1 MLTLSSCSES
11 PTDADAA
18 SFAGAPSRCRA
29 AWEVPSPP
37 APMVL
42 SKGLAGWCLQDWEV
56 AASLRRV
63 YAARNGARVAIQRPR
78 LVSHGLLRSWNTS
91 NGEAHGSP
99 RRCSG
104 GHSSTYRIT
113 ATPEVQPVVVILKR
127 KIDLGALKVV
137 TPPWHAVCRTRLC
150 AAAVPKLSETTGYS
164 QLFAAAAFPSRFDFC
179 RGDAGWLNSAEMSA
193 PRYVIKITMIFF
205 LRDIF
210 IRPRNDPGTLG
221 AVVFLAT
228 QVPPPPAESKSPCF
242 AARSGPRGS
251 IVPPSSRHSM
261 LSWSKNV
268 SLAHAIASR
277 HLRQQRR
284 QLEHSERWRAAQPGM
299 EPFLLEVDTRFGEM

>member
-1 MLTLSSCSES
+1 LLTLSSCSES

-42 SKGLAGWCLQDWEV
+42 FKGLAGWCLQDWEV

-99 RRCSG
+99 RRCKG

-137 TPPWHAVCRTRLC
+137 TPPWHAVCRTRLLRRRGTK
-150 AAAVPKLSETTGYS
+150 VERNYR
-164 QLFAAAAFPSRFDFC
+164 LFAAFRSRGFP
-179 RGDAGWLNSAEMSA
+179 
-193 PRYVIKITMIFF
+193 
-205 LRDIF
+205 
-210 IRPRNDPGTLG
+210 
-221 AVVFLAT
+221 
-228 QVPPPPAESKSPCF
+228 ES
-242 AARSGPRGS
+242 
-251 IVPPSSRHSM
+251 
-261 LSWSKNV
+261 L
-268 SLAHAIASR
+268 
-277 HLRQQRR
+277 
-284 QLEHSERWRAAQPGM
+284 
-299 EPFLLEVDTRFGEM
+299 

>member
-1 MLTLSSCSES
+1 
-11 PTDADAA
+11 
-18 SFAGAPSRCRA
+18 
-29 AWEVPSPP
+29 
-37 APMVL
+37 MVL

-99 RRCSG
+99 RRCRG

-193 PRYVIKITMIFF
+193 PRYVIKITG
-205 LRDIF
+205 
-210 IRPRNDPGTLG
+210 PGTIPGHLEPLFFSQLKCHHHRPKAKVHASRRG
-221 AVVFLAT
+221 
-228 QVPPPPAESKSPCF
+228 
-242 AARSGPRGS
+242 AARGARLFLLPHATPCCPGQKTFHWPTPLRPVTFVNNEDNSSTLRGGG
-251 IVPPSSRHSM
+251 RHSPV
-261 LSWSKNV
+261 WSR
-268 SLAHAIASR
+268 SC
-277 HLRQQRR
+277 
-284 QLEHSERWRAAQPGM
+284 
-299 EPFLLEVDTRFGEM
+299 